1 MFGQLIKK
9 KSNKYQARWTINL
22 IIWFIAFWS
31 INYRKLQLYIP
42 LFFQNFEKL
51 KFAKRKIQQM
61 TFLVCDDFNL
71 LIHYAL
77 DIFFSLW
84 GRGSIAGFQSEI
96 WVYTMFHIPLHH
108 YFYCILINK
117 LSKTAVLF
125 PSIFAKISKTPSF
138 HFIAFL
144 LTFHQKLWS
153 FIDIGLRYRG
163 TVNLEFYY
171 ITFNKNWQYW
181 KF

>member
-1 MFGQLIKK
+1 MFGQLINK
-9 KSNKYQARWTINL
+9 KSNNYRARWTINL

-96 WVYTMFHIPLHH
+96 WRGFE
-108 YFYCILINK
+108 FILCFIY
-117 LSKTAVLF
+117 LYIT
-125 PSIFAKISKTPSF
+125 T
-138 HFIAFL
+138 FIAFWSTNYRKL
-144 LTFHQKLWS
+144 QFYFPLFLQKFQKLLL
-153 FIDIGLRYRG
+153 FILLHIYWHFIRNCGVLLILASDIG
-163 TVNLEFYY
+163 E
-171 ITFNKNWQYW
+171 Q
-181 KF
+181 